1 MEDYRTATKLMSPNC
16 YMASVDLQDAY
27 FLINMHESSKK
38 YLRFK
43 FEQHTYEFQCLPFG
57 LSSAPYIFT
66 KLLKPVVSYL
76 RSKGFFIVNYLDDF
90 LCLGSSYSDC
100 LNCVTETV
108 NLLTN
113 LGFVINHQKSQL
125 IPSQCQ
131 QFLGFE
137 LNSLNMTIGL
147 PLEKRKKIL
156 NLLKDVAKRKNIII
170 REFAKLLGVLTSACP
185 AIAYG
190 WMYTKLLEREKFLAL
205 RQSND
210 NYDGKMVIPD
220 ILNEE
225 LIWWEKHIM
234 TATNLIRN
242 GQYSL
247 EIYSDASLSGWGVMC
262 NGERANGFWDSIE
275 SQNHIN
281 LLELKAAFMGLQCFA
296 SDIHNSEI
304 LLRIDNTV
312 AISYINRMGGIQYSH
327 LNEITRQIWKWCEER
342 QLYIFAS
349 YIKSKDNV
357 EADEESR
364 RSNIDTEWD
373 LSFTAFTDIVD
384 EYGEPEIDLFASRLN
399 TKCTKYISWKR
410 DPSAFNV
417 DAFTVD
423 WGSYYFYS
431 FPPFS
436 LILKCLRKII
446 NDRATDPF
454 QNDIPFLMEFLTF
467 EYNNGANYSSL
478 NTYRSALALIFGK
491 IFSENDIVI
500 RFLRGVFRSRP
511 SFPRYQTTWD
521 PNIILDF
528 VSNYYPNDDLTL
540 GQITKKLAVLLALSS
555 GQRVQTLS
563 LIRVSN
569 IRIGEVNIEIVINDI
584 IKTSMPGRP
593 MPRLVIPFFPNR
605 VQVCPAKTLSSY
617 LEATQHLRSTSNTER
632 LFLTTR
638 KPVHNASP
646 STISRWIKEIMK
658 ESGIDTEVFSAHST
672 RHASTSAAHR
682 RGISLDLIKRCAG
695 WSGNSLVFSK
705 FYDRPLTSNCDEGAF
720 AEAIYDSI

>member
-1 MEDYRTATKLMSPNC
+1 MTPVFQRFEPSNTDFGDSEKLNLRLEIKKLLEIGAVIPCCDEPGQFLSKIFLIPKSNGKYRFILNLKSFNRFVETSHFKMEDYRTATKLMSPNC
-16 YMASVDLQDAY
+16 YMASVDLKDAY

-220 ILNEE
+220 ILNED

-446 NDRATDPF
+446 NDRATGIMVVPYWVSQPWYPLF
-454 QNDIPFLMEFLTF
+454 QSLMSQEP
-467 EYNNGANYSSL
+467 
-478 NTYRSALALIFGK
+478 IF
-491 IFSENDIVI
+491 FHPDRNLLLSP
-500 RFLRGVFRSRP
+500 SREP
-511 SFPRYQTTWD
+511 HPRWRT
-521 PNIILDF
+521 
-528 VSNYYPNDDLTL
+528 LTL
-540 GQITKKLAVLLALSS
+540 VSCRLS
-555 GQRVQTLS
+555 GQLLQG
-563 LIRVSN
+563 N
-569 IRIGEVNIEIVINDI
+569 H
-584 IKTSMPGRP
+584 
-593 MPRLVIPFFPNR
+593 
-605 VQVCPAKTLSSY
+605 Y
-617 LEATQHLRSTSNTER
+617 TQKLSTS
-632 LFLTTR
+632 
-638 KPVHNASP
+638 
-646 STISRWIKEIMK
+646 
-658 ESGIDTEVFSAHST
+658 
-672 RHASTSAAHR
+672 
-682 RGISLDLIKRCAG
+682 
-695 WSGNSLVFSK
+695 
-705 FYDRPLTSNCDEGAF
+705 
-720 AEAIYDSI
+720 

>member
-1 MEDYRTATKLMSPNC
+1 MTPVFQRFEPSNTDFADSEKLNLRLEIKKLLEIGAVIPCSDEPGQFLSKIFLIPKSNGKYRFILNLKSFNRFVETSHFKMEDYRTATKLMSPNC
-16 YMASVDLQDAY
+16 YMASVDLKDAY

-220 ILNEE
+220 ILNED

-446 NDRATDPF
+446 NDRATGIMVVPYWVSQPWYPLF
-454 QNDIPFLMEFLTF
+454 QSLMSQEP
-467 EYNNGANYSSL
+467 
-478 NTYRSALALIFGK
+478 IF
-491 IFSENDIVI
+491 FHPDRNLLLSP
-500 RFLRGVFRSRP
+500 SREP
-511 SFPRYQTTWD
+511 HPRWRT
-521 PNIILDF
+521 
-528 VSNYYPNDDLTL
+528 LTL
-540 GQITKKLAVLLALSS
+540 VSCRLS
-555 GQRVQTLS
+555 GQLLQG
-563 LIRVSN
+563 N
-569 IRIGEVNIEIVINDI
+569 H
-584 IKTSMPGRP
+584 
-593 MPRLVIPFFPNR
+593 
-605 VQVCPAKTLSSY
+605 Y
-617 LEATQHLRSTSNTER
+617 TQKLSTS
-632 LFLTTR
+632 
-638 KPVHNASP
+638 
-646 STISRWIKEIMK
+646 
-658 ESGIDTEVFSAHST
+658 
-672 RHASTSAAHR
+672 
-682 RGISLDLIKRCAG
+682 
-695 WSGNSLVFSK
+695 
-705 FYDRPLTSNCDEGAF
+705 
-720 AEAIYDSI
+720 